1 MTIEQK
7 LRDEYR
13 LGYLDGFAEGYAE
26 SFAEGYAE
34 SFAEGYAESF
44 AEGYEKSVKE
54 AIIAIK
60 DFLEPAVIA
69 ECYQLPLKKVMDI
82 LNQE

>member
-13 LGYLDGFAEGYAE
+13 IGYLDGFAE
-26 SFAEGYAE
+26 S
-34 SFAEGYAESF
+34 
-44 AEGYEKSVKE
+44 YEETVKE

-60 DFLEPAVIA
+60 DLLEPELIA
-69 ECYQLPLKKVMDI
+69 ECYKLPLEQVIDI
-82 LNQE
+82 INQEQSKQTGTA

>member
-13 LGYLDGFAEGYAE
+13 IGYLDG
-26 SFAEGYAE
+26 
-34 SFAEGYAESF
+34 FAEGYAESF

>member
-13 LGYLDGFAEGYAE
+13 IGYLDGFAEGYAE
-26 SFAEGYAE
+26 S
-34 SFAEGYAESF
+34 
-44 AEGYEKSVKE
+44 YEESVKE

>member
-34 SFAEGYAESF
+34 SFAEGY
-44 AEGYEKSVKE
+44 EKSVKE

-60 DFLEPAVIA
+60 DLLEPAVIT
-69 ECYQLPLKKVMDI
+69 ECYKLPLEKVMDI

>member
-13 LGYLDGFAEGYAE
+13 LGYLDG
-26 SFAEGYAE
+26 
-34 SFAEGYAESF
+34 FAEGYAESF

>member
-13 LGYLDGFAEGYAE
+13 IGYLDGFAG
-26 SFAEGYAE
+26 S
-34 SFAEGYAESF
+34 
-44 AEGYEKSVKE
+44 YEETVKE

-60 DFLEPAVIA
+60 DLLEPEVIA
-69 ECYQLPLKKVMDI
+69 ECYKLPLEQVIDI
-82 LNQE
+82 INQEQSKQTGTA

>member
-13 LGYLDGFAEGYAE
+13 LGYLDG
-26 SFAEGYAE
+26 FAEGYAE

>member
-26 SFAEGYAE
+26 SFAEGYD
-34 SFAEGYAESF
+34 
-44 AEGYEKSVKE
+44 KSVKK

-69 ECYQLPLKKVMDI
+69 ECYQLPLKK
-82 LNQE
+82 LWTF

>member
-26 SFAEGYAE
+26 SY
-34 SFAEGYAESF
+34 
-44 AEGYEKSVKE
+44 AEGYEESVKE

-69 ECYQLPLKKVMDI
+69 ECYQLPLEKVMDI
-82 LNQE
+82 LNQK

>member
-26 SFAEGYAE
+26 SFAEGYD
-34 SFAEGYAESF
+34 
-44 AEGYEKSVKE
+44 KSVKE

>member
-13 LGYLDGFAEGYAE
+13 IGYLDGFAEGYAE
-26 SFAEGYAE
+26 S
-34 SFAEGYAESF
+34 
-44 AEGYEKSVKE
+44 YEESVKE

-60 DFLEPAVIA
+60 DLLEPAVIT
-69 ECYQLPLKKVMDI
+69 ECYKLPFEKVMDI

>member
-13 LGYLDGFAEGYAE
+13 IGYLDG
-26 SFAEGYAE
+26 FAEGYAE

>member
-13 LGYLDGFAEGYAE
+13 LGYLYGFAEGYAE
-26 SFAEGYAE
+26 SY
-34 SFAEGYAESF
+34 
-44 AEGYEKSVKE
+44 AEGYEESVKE

-69 ECYQLPLKKVMDI
+69 ECYQLPFEKVMDI
-82 LNQE
+82 LNQK

>member
-26 SFAEGYAE
+26 SYEE
-34 SFAEGYAESF
+34 SI
-44 AEGYEKSVKE
+44 KE

-60 DFLEPAVIA
+60 DFLEPTVIA
-69 ECYQLPLKKVMDI
+69 ECYQLPLEKVMDI